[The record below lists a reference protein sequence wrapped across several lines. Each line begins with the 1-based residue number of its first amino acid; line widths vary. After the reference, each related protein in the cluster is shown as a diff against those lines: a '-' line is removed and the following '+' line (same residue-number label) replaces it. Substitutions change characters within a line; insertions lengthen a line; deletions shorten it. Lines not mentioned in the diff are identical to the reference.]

1 MAPTRHKNILDKI
14 CSIIAEQKYAI
25 HGFWS
30 NYQLAGVNQKPKLL
44 QQPVI
49 TKFCIIISQEVSK
62 EIQANYKNWGQTTS
76 HDSFSF
82 AIWFVSYIER
92 VSRPI
97 TDRNKETKAVG
108 DYFLH
113 SVKNYSISKFQSNHE
128 NSIAIQEL
136 KLIQTKKPATSK
148 NVMFY
153 LNLSFQLKIK
163 FRERSSKISQF
174 FLVAFCFFVELFLFC
189 SQSCRNTFF

>member
-1 MAPTRHKNILDKI
+1 MILSRLPSDLF
-14 CSIIAEQKYAI
+14 STLSEFLDQ
-25 HGFWS
+25 
-30 NYQLAGVNQKPKLL
+30 
-44 QQPVI
+44 
-49 TKFCIIISQEVSK
+49 SQT
-62 EIQANYKNWGQTTS
+62 EIK
-76 HDSFSF
+76 
-82 AIWFVSYIER
+82 
-92 VSRPI
+92 
-97 TDRNKETKAVG
+97 KTKAVG

>member
-1 MAPTRHKNILDKI
+1 MGKRPVTILSRLPSDLFRTL
-14 CSIIAEQKYAI
+14 SEFLDQ
-25 HGFWS
+25 
-30 NYQLAGVNQKPKLL
+30 
-44 QQPVI
+44 
-49 TKFCIIISQEVSK
+49 SQT
-62 EIQANYKNWGQTTS
+62 EIK
-76 HDSFSF
+76 
-82 AIWFVSYIER
+82 
-92 VSRPI
+92 
-97 TDRNKETKAVG
+97 KTKAVR

-163 FRERSSKISQF
+163 FRERNSKISQF